1 MNRSD
6 LLDQF
11 DLTGRTAIVTGGS
24 RGIGRAIAQGF
35 AALGAN
41 VVIAGRKADACDSAA
56 ATINTAAARTA
67 GGSRA
72 VGRAIGVSAHL
83 GRLEDGA
90 ALVQATVKEFGGVDI
105 VVNNAANA
113 LAQPVGAITPE
124 AWEKSF
130 ATNLRGPVFLVQEAL
145 PHLRASTHAAVINVV
160 SAGIYTGGGWM
171 SMYLAAKSAMASMT
185 RSMATELAAD
195 HIRVN
200 ALAPGTVATDMVK
213 NNPEPI
219 QQAMVDA
226 QLIKRMAEPAEMV
239 PAAAFLASDASS
251 FMTGQVLVVD
261 GGMTHH

>member
-24 RGIGRAIAQGF
+24 RGIGRAIAGGF

-41 VVIAGRKADACDSAA
+41 VVIASRKGDACSAA
-56 ATINTAAARTA
+56 AEEINAA
-67 GGSRA
+67 GGSA
-72 VGRAIGVSAHL
+72 VGVAAHL
-83 GRLEDGA
+83 GHLEDGPVVVEA
-90 ALVQATVKEFGGVDI
+90 AVEAFGGIDI

-113 LAQPVGAITPE
+113 LAQPLGDITPE

-130 ATNLRGPVFLVQEAL
+130 STNLRGPVFLVQEAL
-145 PHLRASTHAAVINVV
+145 PHLRASAHPAIINMVT
-160 SAGIYTGGGWM
+160 AGIYTGGGWM
-171 SMYLAAKSAMASMT
+171 SMYLAAKSAMAFFT
-185 RSMATELAAD
+185 RSMAMELAGD
-195 HIRVN
+195 NIRVN
-200 ALAPGTVATDMVK
+200 AIAPGTVATDMVR
-213 NNPEPI
+213 NNPDEV